1 MVNNKENLQDFVSN
15 RHLQQALD
23 DGVDLTDHPAIVQI
37 GSTLATIA
45 AVVNPNMF
53 VLGGPMTKYP
63 QFIPAIIEQVKPQL
77 FNKVSFIASN
87 APNYAPLNGVQA
99 GTYELALSSFG
110 LPSPP
115 EAE

>member
-1 MVNNKENLQDFVSN
+1 MPTTCRPCLMAWSHERFGRVS
-15 RHLQQALD
+15 A
-23 DGVDLTDHPAIVQI
+23 AAEA
-37 GSTLATIA
+37 SIA
-45 AVVNPNMF
+45 AVINPKMF

-63 QFIPAIIEQVKPQL
+63 QFIPAIIKQIQPQL
-77 FNKVSFIASN
+77 FNEVSFIPSN